1 MQVTL
6 AKKLVVTFETE
17 DEINEF
23 YNLLDTM
30 CYLNQHLDIADIV
43 GEDFYLWEEDWEED
57 KEKMIK
63 FVDKLR
69 FEFRKITK

>member
-30 CYLNQHLDIADIV
+30 RYLNQHLDIADIV